1 MRGRAKTR
9 KQENK
14 KKRFSFLFSLR
25 IEENVRLGDVMMIE
39 SKVFLKRVRCN
50 SFETR
55 AAF

>member
-1 MRGRAKTR
+1 MWGRE
-9 KQENK
+9 KQENMK
-14 KKRFSFLFSLR
+14 KEIRHFPFSL
-25 IEENVRLGDVMMIE
+25 IIDENVRLGDVMMIE